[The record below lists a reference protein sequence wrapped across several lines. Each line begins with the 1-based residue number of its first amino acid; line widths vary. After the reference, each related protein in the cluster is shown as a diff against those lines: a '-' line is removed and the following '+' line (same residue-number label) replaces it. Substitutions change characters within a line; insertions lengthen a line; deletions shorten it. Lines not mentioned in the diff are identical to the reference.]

1 MNAGIDMIYLHTNDY
16 RINDVDGWSIG
27 AGQKVG
33 EYSEPWGIATNG
45 MTLQAPSYY
54 INRGKDKEYPCSITA
69 KRTGLLIQLNPSSI
83 QHPYELSSNLEVPIE
98 AVKDHL
104 LDFNIDMDIHSTSL
118 TRVDLT
124 KQNQM
129 GQPCYTFH
137 SAFSA
142 LKGTRMKSKQYE
154 GGYQIGNKSRSAIFY
169 DKTLQLAN
177 VKGIE
182 APPNMLRCEARFTN
196 SRTVGST
203 KTGIGAGRL
212 IDLEKMPVE
221 QLTDAY
227 NRFLKESVFRVKEG
241 QQITMNFHTEYG
253 ILEDLIK
260 QMGNEGVRFY
270 ERLHSVEHIMMNFG
284 SIDKYVQSLRELG
297 ISKSTS
303 HRKGG
308 ELRELLQQKA
318 FIDQRRNQR
327 SLSTTIDHL
336 LDVFTA

>member
-16 RINDVDGWSIG
+16 RINNVDGWSIG

-33 EYSEPWGIATNG
+33 EYSEPWGIAKNG

-69 KRTGLLIQLNPSSI
+69 KKTGLLIQLNPSSI
-83 QHPYELSSNLEVPIE
+83 QHPYELSSNLDAPIE

-104 LDFNIDMDIHSTSL
+104 LDFNIDVDIHSTSL

-124 KQNQM
+124 KQKQM

-142 LKGTRMKSKQYE
+142 LKGTRMKGKQYE
-154 GGYQIGNKSRSAIFY
+154 GGYQIGNNSRSAVFY

-177 VKGIE
+177 VKGIV

-196 SRTVGST
+196 SKTVGST
-203 KTGIGAGRL
+203 KRGIGAGRL
-212 IDLEKMPVE
+212 IDLETMPIE
-221 QLTDAY
+221 ELTASY
-227 NRFLKESVFRVKEG
+227 NKFIRESIFNVKEG
-241 QQITMNFHTEYG
+241 QQIKMNFHTEYG

-260 QMGNEGVRFY
+260 QMGNKGIRFY
-270 ERLHSVEHIMMNFG
+270 ERLHSVEHIATNFG
-284 SIDKYVQSLRELG
+284 SIEKYVQSLMDLG
-297 ISKSTS
+297 IASSTAYN
-303 HRKGG
+303 KGK
-308 ELRELLQQKA
+308 ELRLLLQQKA
-318 FIDQRRNQR
+318 FIDQRRNQN
-327 SLSTTIDHL
+327 SLSATIDHL
-336 LDVFTA
+336 LNVFTA